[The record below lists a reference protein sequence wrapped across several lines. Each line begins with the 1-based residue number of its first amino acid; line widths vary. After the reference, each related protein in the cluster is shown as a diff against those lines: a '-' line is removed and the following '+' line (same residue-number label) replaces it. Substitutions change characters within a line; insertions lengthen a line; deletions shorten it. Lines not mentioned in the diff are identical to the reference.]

1 MPFFDDDPSID
12 AGRNPFSGAPWNPI
26 TTPSISVP
34 QAGKALNLGRCAA
47 YRAVREGRI
56 PVVKTGERTMRVP
69 TVAMLRL
76 LGYTPSGIPEGGD
89 FRGE

>member
-34 QAGKALNLGRCAA
+34 QAGRALNLGRCAA
-47 YRAVREGRI
+47 YRAAREGRI
-56 PVVKTGERTMRVP
+56 PVVMTGERTMRVP
-69 TVAMLRL
+69 TVSMLRL
-76 LGYTPSGIPEGGD
+76 LGFSLDSATEGGACND
-89 FRGE
+89 E